1 MNADDYTTHT
11 EIITDWEAHA
21 AEEIAAARADGADP
35 WSLYRG
41 HLRTAREIHQQLTQ
55 ENP

>member
-11 EIITDWEAHA
+11 EVITDWEAHA